1 MRIIFLGTPD
11 FAIPSLEAL
20 FNNNFEI
27 PLIITQPDKPA
38 GRGHKIIACP
48 VKQFALKNNIAVCQP
63 EKLKNDF
70 ELIEKL
76 KSLQPDL
83 MITAAFGQIIS
94 EEIIK
99 IPKLG
104 IWNVHASLLPR
115 WRGAAPINWAIL
127 AGDDQTGI
135 TIMQTEKGLDTGPI
149 LSQASLEIL
158 KTDTAKSLTSK
169 LSKLGAELLLKTIH
183 KRPQAVAQ
191 DNLLATQASK
201 LTKELGC
208 INWQNMTAEEI
219 YRKVKALNP
228 WPSVVFKNTNQETI
242 KILEADLI
250 DSEKEFDKAHLLES
264 NSKFLIACKKGILEI
279 KMVQPPNKAKM
290 KAVDWLR
297 GLKNTN
303 IQW

>member
-183 KRPQAVAQ
+183 K
-191 DNLLATQASK
+191 
-201 LTKELGC
+201 
-208 INWQNMTAEEI
+208 I
-219 YRKVKALNP
+219 
-228 WPSVVFKNTNQETI
+228 I
-242 KILEADLI
+242 K
-250 DSEKEFDKAHLLES
+250 K
-264 NSKFLIACKKGILEI
+264 
-279 KMVQPPNKAKM
+279 
-290 KAVDWLR
+290 
-297 GLKNTN
+297 
-303 IQW
+303 